1 MRTEGVSL
9 RRRSCF
15 RKEPRSPQGVDS
27 TAAPRA
33 RGCLQA
39 VLDRLRLNRPGTL
52 SAGRR
57 LNAKIMST
65 DVQHVAEAGRILIAK
80 SGCLM
85 FPQIRRRFARV
96 PDGSMMDP
104 NTEGGA

>member
-9 RRRSCF
+9 RRRSCL

-52 SAGRR
+52 SDIR
-57 LNAKIMST
+57 LLKTKIMST
-65 DVQHVAEAGRILIAK
+65 DVQRVAEAGRILIAK

-85 FPQIRRRFARV
+85 FPWGLAPRVRRV
-96 PDGSMMDP
+96 QSDPD
-104 NTEGGA
+104 